1 MSEDRTRELTDA
13 RSFEERVL
21 ALFDRVFMELA
32 ATRAEVRGVRDW
44 QDKLEEK
51 VDRRLQE
58 TRPLWEAIMP
68 ELQRLSAAVE
78 ELQVAVA
85 ENKAAIEE
93 NKVAIEE
100 LKATT
105 EENKETLKELKEGL
119 KRLNTKFEIVV
130 EELYEYRTDMREQ
143 RKEIIALES
152 RITRLEEANRV

>member
-1 MSEDRTRELTDA
+1 MSEDRTRELNDA
-13 RSFEERVL
+13 RSFEEHVL
-21 ALFDRVFMELA
+21 ALFDRVFTELA
-32 ATRAEVRGVRDW
+32 ATRAEVREVREVRDR
-44 QDKLEEK
+44 QDALDEK

-78 ELQVAVA
+78 ELQAAMA
-85 ENKAAIEE
+85 ENKA
-93 NKVAIEE
+93 AIEE

-119 KRLNTKFEIVV
+119 KPLNTKFEIVV
-130 EELYEYRTDMREQ
+130 EELYEYRTDIREQ

>member
-1 MSEDRTRELTDA
+1 MSEDRTRELNDA

-21 ALFDRVFMELA
+21 ALFDRVFTELA
-32 ATRAEVRGVRDW
+32 DIRQR
-44 QDKLEEK
+44 QDALDEK

-68 ELQRLSAAVE
+68 ELQRLSAAVD
-78 ELQVAVA
+78 ELKVAVA
-85 ENKAAIEE
+85 ENKTTIEE
-93 NKVAIEE
+93 NKAAIEE

-130 EELYEYRTDMREQ
+130 EELYEYRTDIREQ
-143 RKEIIALES
+143 RKEIIALEM
-152 RITRLEEANRV
+152 RITRLEETNRA